1 MKNTTSSNPA
11 VNSPP
16 SASVNLLSDIRIFFL
31 NTPREKTLLKL
42 SSFAERQDYS
52 RRIMQRLGVAVGS
65 YSVLNIHKISVDAP
79 VAFIFQELL
88 QWNGDSTCWPNH
100 LARVRRI
107 NDRIEDIE
115 ILLFGRHIH
124 FMGLCKPL
132 FRLNAIRIQP
142 VPSPSDYDNGR
153 YLLFSCSGGYP
164 IGVFAMVVRSSIARE
179 NETGQSQLI
188 MGVGFDF
195 YGLKHSF
202 PLNPVNA
209 IWEMIHNRVTA
220 NILNRLKQLCEWRF
234 EKIQRGGNRGC

>member
-1 MKNTTSSNPA
+1 MTNLANSSPA
-11 VNSPP
+11 VSSPP
-16 SASVNLLSDIRIFFL
+16 SASKNLLSDIRVFVL
-31 NTPREKTLLKL
+31 NTPREKTLVKF
-42 SSFAERQDYS
+42 STPAEREDYS
-52 RRIMQRLGVAVGS
+52 RRIMQRFGIEVGS
-65 YSVLNIHKISVDAP
+65 YSVLNIHKISVDVP

-124 FMGLCKPL
+124 FMGLHKPL
-132 FRLNAIRIQP
+132 FRLTAIRIQQ

-153 YLLFSCSGGYP
+153 YLLYTCRGGYP
-164 IGVFAMVVRSSIARE
+164 IGVFAVGARSSIAQE

-195 YGLKHSF
+195 YGLKKSF

-209 IWEMIHNRVTA
+209 VWEMIHNRVTA
-220 NILNRLKQLCEWRF
+220 NTLNRLKQLCEWRF
-234 EKIQRGGNRGC
+234 EKIKMTP